1 MIAARSINMDNEE
14 FFEGTLGDLI
24 VALTEEAD
32 RLVQNRREAHILVA
46 YILSNL
52 LSQSAPISQTWH

>member
-1 MIAARSINMDNEE
+1 MIAARSITMDNEE

-32 RLVQNRREAHILVA
+32 RLVQNRRQAHILVA

-52 LSQSAPISQTWH
+52 LSQSTPISQTWH

>member
-1 MIAARSINMDNEE
+1 MDNNEE

-24 VALTEEAD
+24 VALTKEAD